1 VVKLLLGEAGPWDW
15 SKFPRCSILEEEEDL
30 GALVGHLE
38 GVHGFPLVGE
48 EAKVVEDDS
57 DPVPVTYM
65 FLRDD

>member
-1 VVKLLLGEAGPWDW
+1 
-15 SKFPRCSILEEEEDL
+15 
-30 GALVGHLE
+30 
-38 GVHGFPLVGE
+38 VGE

>member
-1 VVKLLLGEAGPWDW
+1 
-15 SKFPRCSILEEEEDL
+15 LEEEEDL